1 MPERRAV
8 ILALPFL
15 TLAACAQT
23 GLGEG
28 PPVPAALRFATAL
41 EGADQAV
48 DDAVDRMDGFER
60 MAEREN
66 AAIAYATGGQRG
78 GIARFTPPP
87 AGAAEA
93 AGRVLDPAFA
103 ALGDYGHVLAQVAS
117 GQPVLPRPSVSGVQ
131 LARAAEAGL
140 QAVRAASGTPVAEP
154 VRDAGLAGI
163 TALANLPRVL
173 AQRGRPVTVAALVE
187 EAQPH
192 VAAVAAMLRAV
203 IGPEPGQGTRGA
215 LRARREALDAS
226 QERFLEALRKDRRI
240 GPGERYSIFRSISE
254 LRDAD
259 PAEGTFAALI
269 DLLATMEQ
277 AHAALGAGSPEAAAR
292 VTAFEVA
299 VARLAA
305 LSEAS
310 RRG

>member
-1 MPERRAV
+1 MSERRAV
-8 ILALPFL
+8 LLALPFL
-15 TLAACAQT
+15 ALAGCAQP
-23 GLGEG
+23 GLGEA
-28 PPVPAALRFATAL
+28 PPAPAALRFAMAL

-48 DDAVDRMDGFER
+48 DDAVDRMDSFER

-66 AAIAYATGGQRG
+66 AAIAYAAGGQRG
-78 GIARFTPPP
+78 AVARFTPPP

-103 ALGDYGHVLAQVAS
+103 ALGDYGHVLAQVAAGEPIQPRPGLS
-117 GQPVLPRPSVSGVQ
+117 GQQ
-131 LARAAEAGL
+131 LASAAEAGL

-154 VRDAGLAGI
+154 VRNAGLAGI
-163 TALANLPRVL
+163 AALADLPQAL
-173 AQRGRPVTVAALVE
+173 ARRGRPVSVAALFE

-192 VAAVAAMLRAV
+192 LAAVAAMLRAV

-226 QERFLEALRKDRRI
+226 QERFLEALRNDRRI

-254 LRDAD
+254 LRDTD
-259 PAEGTFAALI
+259 PAQGTFAALI
-269 DLLATMEQ
+269 NLLVTMEQ
-277 AHAALGAGSPEAAAR
+277 AHAALGTGSPKAAAR
-292 VTAFEVA
+292 VTAFEAA
-299 VARLAA
+299 VARLGA

-310 RRG
+310 GRG